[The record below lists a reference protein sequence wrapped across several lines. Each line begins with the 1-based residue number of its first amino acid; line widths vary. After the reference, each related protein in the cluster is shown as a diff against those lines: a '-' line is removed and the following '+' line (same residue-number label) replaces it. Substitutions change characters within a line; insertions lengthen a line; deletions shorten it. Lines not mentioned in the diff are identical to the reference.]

1 MDSDSRHDDG
11 DNEQRQNSS
20 NIGSDVDGENFE
32 PSEGGPHSGKLK
44 PLPQKVKPEAPN
56 YSELKWKATQS
67 SYEDNYAEFLRND
80 LAEGEDDGVAQV
92 NLEQS
97 QVGAVT
103 WYPYEKIALYQALSK
118 GGQRDLPFLANAI
131 GSKSQLEV
139 QAYLL
144 LLGEKL
150 SERHLFYRQTK
161 SISHAD
167 VPAAVEISSTVEEA
181 LEQAANAQLAYDEY
195 YEHVANS
202 QKSNGLWVIDGREA
216 ESLDNDHDKA
226 EEALLESGE
235 TADKSAF
242 ESPLFHISTFIE
254 LSERLFMNYG
264 DSSSHGNWRK
274 VAVEGETPAMT
285 KEVVSEL
292 YELAISFSRKLIQ
305 TSLFLAQ
312 SRQRATTNSHYRHC
326 AMVREQ
332 DVAASINVLDLKCD
346 LWDFWVGV
354 PRRNKLDIVDNR
366 RRKGYG
372 RNMLMPYKIVEQILS
387 KRKARWRGRR
397 RSTSLGPHTSMTE
410 DEAFDTADQMDED
423 SSEDHGSDSNSSA
436 RPLYPSSDESTH
448 EPEAHPLDA
457 VLDSDASATSPG
469 DLSSD
474 SPDSDAAESDES
486 GGFASY
492 GALSRQKRRQMD
504 LEEQQ
509 DEYLKQIDAKASR
522 EEEFRLLQVLGRETP
537 EMIKPEN
544 DKDTEMLV
552 RPKVLRKSMDDLGD
566 ALQGH
571 KYGAEWELFGAVV
584 PNENFAETERARKRP
599 RPAYKEVP
607 TNRARRTRGKRR
619 ELPIRTRSPSTR
631 SSLDLSRDTS
641 EDDL

>member
-1 MDSDSRHDDG
+1 MDSDSPHDDG
-11 DNEQRQNSS
+11 DGEQRQNSS
-20 NIGSDVDGENFE
+20 SFGSGVDGENFE
-32 PSEGGPHSGKLK
+32 LSEGGLHSRKLK
-44 PLPQKVKPEAPN
+44 PPPQKVKPEAPN

-80 LAEGEDDGVAQV
+80 YAEGKDDGVAQV

-118 GGQRDLPFLANAI
+118 RGQRDLPFLSNTI
-131 GSKSQLEV
+131 GSKSHLEV

-144 LLGEKL
+144 LLREKM

-161 SISHAD
+161 TISHAD
-167 VPAAVEISSTVEEA
+167 IPAAVEISSTVEGA
-181 LEQAANAQLAYDEY
+181 LEQAANAQLAYEEY
-195 YEHVANS
+195 YEHVAHS
-202 QKSNGLWVIDGREA
+202 QKNNGLWVIDALEA
-216 ESLDNDHDKA
+216 ERLDNDHDKA
-226 EEALLESGE
+226 EEALLKTGEMADESTFE
-235 TADKSAF
+235 TPF
-242 ESPLFHISTFIE
+242 FHVSTFIE
-254 LSERLFMNYG
+254 LSERLFMNFG
-264 DSSSHGNWRK
+264 DSSSHENWRK
-274 VAVEGETPAMT
+274 VAVEGETPALT

-312 SRQRATTNSHYRHC
+312 SRQKATTSSHYRHR

-332 DVAASINVLDLKCD
+332 DVAAAINVLDLKCD
-346 LWDFWVGV
+346 LWNFWVGV
-354 PRRNKLDIVDNR
+354 PRRNKLDIVDDR

-372 RNMLMPYKIVEQILS
+372 RKRLMPYRIVEQILS

-397 RSTSLGPHTSMTE
+397 RSTSLGPDTSMTE

-423 SSEDHGSDSNSSA
+423 ISEGHGSDTNSSM
-436 RPLYPSSDESTH
+436 RSLSLSSDESTH

-457 VLDSDASATSPG
+457 VLDSGASETSPG
-469 DLSSD
+469 DVSSD
-474 SPDSDAAESDES
+474 SPDSDSAGSDES

-492 GALSRQKRRQMD
+492 GASSRQERRQMD

-509 DEYLKQIDAKASR
+509 DKYLEQIDAKASR
-522 EEEFRLLQVLGRETP
+522 EEEFRLLQVLDRKGP

-544 DKDTEMLV
+544 AKDAEMLI

-566 ALQGH
+566 PLHSH

-584 PNENFAETERARKRP
+584 PNEKFTETEKARKRP
-599 RPAYKEVP
+599 RLAEKEVP

-641 EDDL
+641 EE